1 MAGFFDPTDPT
12 AGGLMN
18 AFAPSNGMPGMMG
31 MLANP
36 QTAGMLGMAGG
47 LLQAAGPSRL
57 PVTIGQ
63 AMGAGLSGM
72 GQGVGN
78 AFQTQ
83 QQLLRMRAMQGLM
96 GGDVGQPGAQPQS
109 APSYSSMFGPA
120 STAPATMPPTSGA
133 APDTSGAPAQTS
145 GASIY
150 GRSPQQLFQQGM
162 LMNMA
167 GIQGGGDM
175 MRIAVEHDPSL
186 AAMMPTDITKMGM
199 QGGMS
204 PDEIQSA
211 NRAGVT
217 KANYIAPTALRT
229 PIYFNPQTGKTE
241 VVPADQLAQGYGAMY
256 GAEARAQAG
265 YKPMQ
270 VWDPNAN
277 GGQGGYVYQT
287 TTQVADAA
295 NGGGANGGA
304 GVPTGG
310 LAGIFAQQESNGG
323 KTDPSNPF
331 QIQQATFNRFAQP
344 GESWNNVA
352 DRNTVAQRMLTQ
364 FNQQYGGDLGRIATA
379 YFSGE
384 GNVAPP
390 GSATP
395 FIHNVSDSNGKS
407 VASYV
412 GDILGR
418 SGGMAQGGQG
428 APMAAQ
434 PPLGQGQFAQGQ
446 VQQMQQRWG
455 ALRDQNANAQTVIS
469 QLQNISS
476 LAPAA
481 ITGAEADK
489 RAYVNG
495 LLSLVGVSGA
505 QDAKTAT
512 DLLGKYSNQIIAKLG
527 QGGLGTDAAR
537 SIVEAGNPNAHMT
550 VPAIQEAVRNLQG
563 QYQMVQAKTNLLQQF
578 ANGNNPT
585 AYSKAETAFDQNAD
599 PRIWEYQSI
608 QDPAMRQQ
616 FAAGVLKQD
625 PKFGKKIQAL
635 EKLGA
640 L

>member
-18 AFAPSNGMPGMMG
+18 GLAPSGGMPGMMG

-36 QTAGMLGMAGG
+36 QTAGLLGMAGG
-47 LLQAAGPSRL
+47 LLQASGPSRI
-57 PVTIGQ
+57 PVTMGQ
-63 AMGAGLSGM
+63 ALGAGLSGM

-83 QQLLRMRAMQGLM
+83 QQMLRMRAMQGLM
-96 GGDVGQPGAQPQS
+96 GGDMGQPGAQPQS

-120 STAPATMPPTSGA
+120 SAAPAMMPQTSGA

-186 AAMMPTDITKMGM
+186 AAMMPTDITKMGF

-204 PDEIQSA
+204 PDEIQAA
-211 NRAGVT
+211 NRAGVQ

-229 PIYFNPQTGKTE
+229 PIYFDPMTGTTK
-241 VVPADQLAQGYGAMY
+241 VVPADQLAQGYGAQY
-256 GAEARAQAG
+256 GAEARAKAG
-265 YKPMQ
+265 YQLQQ

-277 GGQGGYVYQT
+277 DGQGGYVYQT
-287 TTQVADAA
+287 QQQIADAA
-295 NGGGANGGA
+295 NGAS
-304 GVPTGG
+304 GVAPSGG
-310 LAGIFAQQESNGG
+310 LVGMFAQQESSGG
-323 KTDPSNPF
+323 RTAPDNPL
-331 QIQQATFNRFAQP
+331 QIQQGTFNQYAQK
-344 GESWNNVA
+344 GESWGNPS
-352 DRNTVAQRMLTQ
+352 DRTAVAQRVINMYGQ
-364 FNQQYGGDLGRIATA
+364 KYGGDIGRIATA

-384 GNVAPP
+384 GNVAPA
-390 GSATP
+390 GSPTP
-395 FIHNVSDSNGKS
+395 FIRNVSDSNGKS

-412 GDILGR
+412 GDMYARATGAAP
-418 SGGMAQGGQG
+418 GAHQGSQG

-495 LLSLVGVSGA
+495 LLSLVGVPGA
-505 QDAKTAT
+505 EDAKTAT

-578 ANGNNPT
+578 ANGNNPA

-608 QDPAMRQQ
+608 QDPVMRQQ

-625 PKFGKKIQAL
+625 PKFGQKIQAL

>member
-57 PVTIGQ
+57 PVTMGQ

-120 STAPATMPPTSGA
+120 STAPGMMPQTSGA
-133 APDTSGAPAQTS
+133 APDTSNAPAQTS
-145 GASIY
+145 SASIY

-204 PDEIQSA
+204 PDEIQLA

-287 TTQVADAA
+287 TTQVSDAA
-295 NGGGANGGA
+295 NGGGGGA

-310 LAGIFAQQESNGG
+310 LAGIFAQQETNGG

-331 QIQQATFNRFAQP
+331 QVQRATFNRFAQP
-344 GESWNNVA
+344 GESWDNVA
-352 DRNTVAQRMLTQ
+352 DKNAVAQRMLTK
-364 FNQQYGGDLGRIATA
+364 FNQDYGGDLGRIATA

-390 GSATP
+390 GSPTP
-395 FIHNVSDSNGKS
+395 FLRNVSDSNGKS

-418 SGGMAQGGQG
+418 SGGMTQDQQH

-495 LLSLVGVSGA
+495 LLSLVGIPGA

-512 DLLGKYSNQIIAKLG
+512 DLLGKYSNQIVAKLG

-578 ANGNNPT
+578 ANGNNPA
-585 AYSKAETAFDQNAD
+585 AYSKAETVFDQNAD

-608 QDPAMRQQ
+608 QDPVARQQ
-616 FAAGVLKQD
+616 FAHSVLKQD
-625 PKFGKKIQAL
+625 PKFGQKIQAL

>member
-57 PVTIGQ
+57 PVTMGQ

-96 GGDVGQPGAQPQS
+96 GGDVGQSGAQPQS

-120 STAPATMPPTSGA
+120 STAPGTMAAA
-133 APDTSGAPAQTS
+133 APQAPTAPQPDS
-145 GASIY
+145 PGIY

-199 QGGMS
+199 QGGMT
-204 PDEIQSA
+204 PDEIQAA

-287 TTQVADAA
+287 TTQVSDAA
-295 NGGGANGGA
+295 NGGLGN
-304 GVPTGG
+304 VPTGG
-310 LAGIFAQQESNGG
+310 LAGIFAQQETNGG

-331 QIQQATFNRFAQP
+331 QVQRATFNRFAQP
-344 GESWNNVA
+344 GESWDNVA
-352 DRNTVAQRMLTQ
+352 DRNAVAQRMLTK
-364 FNQQYGGDLGRIATA
+364 FNQDYGGDLGRIATA

-390 GSATP
+390 GSPMP
-395 FIHNVSDSNGKS
+395 FLRNVADSNGKT

-418 SGGMAQGGQG
+418 SGGMTQGQQH

-495 LLSLVGVSGA
+495 LLSLVGIPGA

-512 DLLGKYSNQIIAKLG
+512 DLLGKYSNQIVAKLG

-578 ANGNNPT
+578 ANGNNPA
-585 AYSKAETAFDQNAD
+585 AYSKAETVFDQNAD

-608 QDPAMRQQ
+608 QDPVARQQ
-616 FAAGVLKQD
+616 FAHSVLKQD
-625 PKFGKKIQAL
+625 PKFGQKIQAL

>member
-18 AFAPSNGMPGMMG
+18 GFAPQQGMPGMMG

-36 QTAGMLGMAGG
+36 QTAGLLGMAGG
-47 LLQAAGPSRL
+47 LLQAAGPSRM
-57 PVTIGQ
+57 PVTMGQ

-96 GGDVGQPGAQPQS
+96 GGDMGQSGSQS
-109 APSYSSMFGPA
+109 EASPSYSSMFGPA
-120 STAPATMPPTSGA
+120 STAPATMADATPQAPA
-133 APDTSGAPAQTS
+133 APQQ
-145 GASIY
+145 ASPGIY

-167 GIQGGGDM
+167 GIPGGGDM

-204 PDEIQSA
+204 PDDIQAA
-211 NRAGVT
+211 NRAGVL

-229 PIYFNPQTGKTE
+229 PIYFDPMTGTTK
-241 VVPADQLAQGYGAMY
+241 VVPADQLAQGYGAQY
-256 GAEARAQAG
+256 GAEARAKAG
-265 YKPMQ
+265 YQLQQ
-270 VWDPNAN
+270 VWDPTAN
-277 GGQGGYVYQT
+277 GGQGGFVYQT
-287 TTQVADAA
+287 QQQIADAA
-295 NGGGANGGA
+295 NPGAS
-304 GVPTGG
+304 P
-310 LAGIFAQQESNGG
+310 
-323 KTDPSNPF
+323 
-331 QIQQATFNRFAQP
+331 
-344 GESWNNVA
+344 
-352 DRNTVAQRMLTQ
+352 
-364 FNQQYGGDLGRIATA
+364 
-379 YFSGE
+379 
-384 GNVAPP
+384 
-390 GSATP
+390 ATP
-395 FIHNVSDSNGKS
+395 
-407 VASYV
+407 ASTPV
-412 GDILGR
+412 GIQNNNFGNIR
-418 SGGMAQGGQG
+418 AQGGGFAQYDTPQAGVDAADKLLVTYGAKHGINTIAGIANRWAPRGDGNNDPVAKAAAMAQISGIPANQPINLSDPGVRARILPALFDTETPGWRNAIGAQG
-428 APMAAQ
+428 GAPAPQHSAPMAAQ

-455 ALRDQNANAQTVIS
+455 ALRDQNANAQTVVS

-476 LAPAA
+476 LAPSA

-495 LLSLVGVSGA
+495 LLSLVGVPGA
-505 QDAKTAT
+505 EDAKTAT

-527 QGGLGTDAAR
+527 QNGLGTDAAR

-563 QYQMVQAKTNLLQQF
+563 QYQMVQAKTNMLQQF
-578 ANGNNPT
+578 ANGNNPA

-608 QDPAMRQQ
+608 QDPVARQK

-625 PKFGKKIQAL
+625 PKFGQKIQAL

>member
-12 AGGLMN
+12 VGGLMN
-18 AFAPSNGMPGMMG
+18 GFAPSGGMPGMMG

-36 QTAGMLGMAGG
+36 QTAGLLGMAGG
-47 LLQAAGPSRL
+47 LLQAAGPSRI
-57 PVTIGQ
+57 PVTMGQ
-63 AMGAGLSGM
+63 AMGAGLQGM
-72 GQGVGN
+72 GQGVSN
-78 AFQTQ
+78 AFQNQ
-83 QQLLRMRAMQGLM
+83 QQMLRMRAMQGLM
-96 GGDVGQPGAQPQS
+96 GGDMGQGGGQPQS

-120 STAPATMPPTSGA
+120 STAPATMADATPQAPA
-133 APDTSGAPAQTS
+133 APQPAA
-145 GASIY
+145 GSIY

-186 AAMMPTDITKMGM
+186 AAMMPTDLTKMGM

-204 PDEIQSA
+204 PDEIQAA

-229 PIYFNPQTGKTE
+229 PIYFNPATGKTE

-277 GGQGGYVYQT
+277 DGQGGYVYQT

-295 NGGGANGGA
+295 NGSPGAA
-304 GVPTGG
+304 PSGG
-310 LAGIFAQQESNGG
+310 LVGMFAQQESSGG
-323 KTDPSNPF
+323 RTAPDNPL
-331 QIQQATFNRFAQP
+331 QIQQGTFNQYAQK
-344 GESWNNVA
+344 GESWNNPS
-352 DRNTVAQRMLTQ
+352 DRTAVAQRVINMYDQ
-364 FNQQYGGDLGRIATA
+364 KYGGDIGRIATA

-384 GNVAPP
+384 GNVAPA
-390 GSATP
+390 GSPTP
-395 FIHNVSDSNGKS
+395 FIRNVSDSNGKS

-412 GDILGR
+412 GDMYARATGAAP
-418 SGGMAQGGQG
+418 GAHQGGQG

-455 ALRDQNANAQTVIS
+455 TLRDQNANAQTVIS

-495 LLSLVGVSGA
+495 LLSLVGISGA

-578 ANGNNPT
+578 ANGNNPA

-608 QDPAMRQQ
+608 QDPVARQK
-616 FAAGVLKQD
+616 FAHSVLQQD
-625 PKFGKKIQAL
+625 PKFGQKIQAL

>member
-1 MAGFFDPTDPT
+1 MAAFFDSSDPS
-12 AGGLMN
+12 GGLM
-18 AFAPSNGMPGMMG
+18 GMF
-31 MLANP
+31 ANP
-36 QTAGMLGMAGG
+36 QTAGLLGMAGG
-47 LLQAAGPSRL
+47 LLQASGPSRI
-57 PVTIGQ
+57 PVSMGQ
-63 AMGAGLSGM
+63 ALGAGLQGM

-96 GGDVGQPGAQPQS
+96 GGDMSQPGAQPQS
-109 APSYSSMFGPA
+109 APSYSSMLGPA

>member
-1 MAGFFDPTDPT
+1 MGMFDFSDPSG
-12 AGGLMN
+12 GGLM
-18 AFAPSNGMPGMMG
+18 GMF
-31 MLANP
+31 ANP
-36 QTAGMLGMAGG
+36 QAAGLLGMAGG
-47 LLQAAGPSRL
+47 LLQAAGPSRI
-57 PVTIGQ
+57 PVSMGQ
-63 AMGAGLSGM
+63 AMGAGLQGM

-96 GGDVGQPGAQPQS
+96 GGDMGQPGAQPQS
-109 APSYSSMFGPA
+109 TPSYSSMFGPA
-120 STAPATMPPTSGA
+120 STAPATMPQTSGA

-175 MRIAVEHDPSL
+175 MRIAVEHDPTL
-186 AAMMPTDITKMGM
+186 AAQMPTDITKMAV

-204 PDEIQSA
+204 PEETQAA
-211 NRAGVT
+211 NRGGVL

-229 PIYFNPQTGKTE
+229 PIYFDPMTGTTK
-241 VVPADQLAQGYGAMY
+241 VVPPEQLAQGYGAQY
-256 GAEARAQAG
+256 GAEARAKAG
-265 YKPMQ
+265 YQLQQ
-270 VWDPNAN
+270 VWDPTAN
-277 GGQGGYVYQT
+277 GGQGGYVFQT
-287 TTQVADAA
+287 QQQIADAA
-295 NGGGANGGA
+295 NGAPGAA
-304 GVPTGG
+304 PTGG
-310 LAGIFAQQESNGG
+310 LVGMFAQQESNGG
-323 KTDPSNPF
+323 RTAPDNPL
-331 QIQQATFNRFAQP
+331 QIQQGTFNQYAQN
-344 GESWNNVA
+344 GESWSNPA
-352 DRNTVAQRMLTQ
+352 DRTAVAQRVINMYGQ
-364 FNQQYGGDLGRIATA
+364 KYGGDLGRIATA

-384 GNVAPP
+384 GNVAPA
-390 GSATP
+390 GSPTP
-395 FIHNVSDSNGKS
+395 FIRNVSDSNGKS

-412 GDILGR
+412 GDMYAR
-418 SGGMAQGGQG
+418 ATGGTPGASQGTHG

-495 LLSLVGVSGA
+495 LLSLVGIPGA

-512 DLLGKYSNQIIAKLG
+512 DLLGKYSNQIVAKLG

-578 ANGNNPT
+578 ANGNNPA
-585 AYSKAETAFDQNAD
+585 AYSKAETVFDQNAD

-608 QDPAMRQQ
+608 QDPMMRQK

-625 PKFGKKIQAL
+625 PKFGQKIQAL